1 MDKSDLQTLAES
13 LMAKH
18 VRHEAVGRK
27 TPGPGNFSAVL
38 LTLREV
44 LRTQRWAWRPS
55 SSAELPTYSFDG
67 INFWWQ
73 PRRDERVMVAVAV
86 VPSDGWRHQASC
98 GCEVCIG
105 SQQADGAAAPVQAT
119 RQQG

>member
-1 MDKSDLQTLAES
+1 MNKFDLQTIADS

-27 TPGPGNFSAVL
+27 IPEPRNLSSAL
-38 LTLREV
+38 LTLRDV
-44 LRTQRWAWRPS
+44 LRTQRWAWRPG
-55 SSAELPTYSFDG
+55 SSAEFPTYSFDG

-73 PRRDERVMVAVAV
+73 PRRDERVMVAMAV

-105 SQQADGAAAPVQAT
+105 SQPGNGVPAAVGTQ
-119 RQQG
+119 QQG